1 MGQYEFDIQG
11 FTNETMSEIHNS
23 NLPQEIKDAWIEMA
37 MTFNVGELRETVFEE
52 TLDGDIRLDESFE
65 RNLLN
70 AVKDYSKRFKK

>member
-1 MGQYEFDIQG
+1 MGNYEFDVEG
-11 FTNETMSEIHNS
+11 LTNELMPDIHQL

-37 MTFNVGELRETVFEE
+37 MTLNVGELKETVFEE

-70 AVKDYSKRFKK
+70 AVKDYTKRFKK

>member
-1 MGQYEFDIQG
+1 
-11 FTNETMSEIHNS
+11 
-23 NLPQEIKDAWIEMA
+23 
-37 MTFNVGELRETVFEE
+37 MTFNVGELKETVFEE